1 MSDWKTLEEKS
12 FYSASARERA
22 HGVVDEGTFTEL
34 AGPADRMSSPH
45 LPVLGEAVEWDD
57 GCVTGVG
64 LIGKHP
70 VFVISQEGKFI
81 GGAVGE
87 VHTSK
92 RIAGT
97 SIRFRKF
104 FTFESPLERP
114 IITKFNENNYYLHLI
129 T

>member
-81 GGAVGE
+81 GGGGGGGGGGQKGGGLRA
-87 VHTSK
+87 
-92 RIAGT
+92 
-97 SIRFRKF
+97 
-104 FTFESPLERP
+104 RP
-114 IITKFNENNYYLHLI
+114 SDVRAHQGGVP
-129 T
+129 

>member
-70 VFVISQEGKFI
+70 VFVISPGWKLSAA
-81 GGAVGE
+81 GLVGE
-87 VHTSK
+87 V
-92 RIAGT
+92 
-97 SIRFRKF
+97 
-104 FTFESPLERP
+104 
-114 IITKFNENNYYLHLI
+114 
-129 T
+129 

>member
-1 MSDWKTLEEKS
+1 MATNIARRNPPKTLP
-12 FYSASARERA
+12 A
-22 HGVVDEGTFTEL
+22 L
-34 AGPADRMSSPH
+34 AATCFQSSPLRSSSVKLLH
-45 LPVLGEAVEWDD
+45 TFPGD
-57 GCVTGVG
+57 GSKNSGNNPKCETA
-64 LIGKHP
+64 P
-70 VFVISQEGKFI
+70 
-81 GGAVGE
+81 
-87 VHTSK
+87 HTSK